1 MNIFSSDVYLDTVGE
16 VYFPDRARAIDIF
29 RTASKYFRL
38 LVIEGKQVITSW
50 PFLDFVEPL
59 DFAPTNSVKELSYIP
74 SAVLETVPADRG
86 SPGAGRVGV
95 EPAPFIAWN
104 QFADWAQF
112 EALVTTRRKNLKR
125 ESLRKHRGLQTSL
138 GSVSVL
144 LNDNRPEVFDQCIRW
159 KSAQYVRTGL
169 RDMFANRNHVRFF
182 QELHRKQVL
191 VISSIAAGDR
201 LLAVHFGALAE
212 RIFYSWVAAY
222 DPEHSTYSPGA
233 LLLEALLAESFKRGD
248 SEFNFLIGDQEYK
261 WFYATH
267 NRVIGPIG
275 RLPMSI
281 RLARAA
287 KRPIRRALAKN
298 PRLLL
303 LARKVMRRLER

>member
-16 VYFPDRARAIDIF
+16 VYFPGRERAVQVF
-29 RTASKYFRL
+29 RTAGKYFRL
-38 LVIEGKQVITSW
+38 LVIAGKQVITSW

-59 DFAPTNSVKELSYIP
+59 DSKPPEPVKELSYIP
-74 SAVLETVPADRG
+74 NAVLETVPADRS
-86 SPGAGRVGV
+86 SPGAGRVGA

-104 QFADWAQF
+104 EFADWGAF
-112 EALVTTRRKNLKR
+112 EALAATRRKNLKR
-125 ESLRKHRGLQTSL
+125 ESLRKHRGLQSSL
-138 GSVSVL
+138 GSVSML
-144 LNDNRPEVFDQCIRW
+144 LEDDRPEVFEQCIRW
-159 KSAQYVRTGL
+159 KSAQYLRTGL
-169 RDMFANRNHVRFF
+169 RDMFAKRDNVRFF
-182 QELHRKQVL
+182 QELQRKRVL
-191 VISSIAAGDR
+191 VVSSISAGDR

-212 RIFYSWVAAY
+212 RTFYSWIAAY

-233 LLLEALLAESFKRGD
+233 LLLEALLAESFKRKD

-275 RLPMSI
+275 RLPVSI

-303 LARKVMRRLER
+303 LARRVMRRLER

>member
-16 VYFPDRARAIDIF
+16 VYFPSRERGVQVF
-29 RTASKYFRL
+29 RTAGKYFRL
-38 LVIEGKQVITSW
+38 LVIAGKQVITTW

-59 DFAPTNSVKELSYIP
+59 DSGPPEPVKELTYIP
-74 SAVLETVPADRG
+74 SAVLETVPADRN

-95 EPAPFIAWN
+95 EPAPFVAWN
-104 QFADWAQF
+104 QFADWGAF
-112 EALVTTRRKNLKR
+112 EALAATRRKNLKR
-125 ESLRKHRGLQTSL
+125 ESLRKYRGLQSSL
-138 GSVSVL
+138 GSVSML
-144 LNDNRPEVFDQCIRW
+144 LEDDRPEVFEQCIRW
-159 KSAQYVRTGL
+159 KSAQYLRTGL
-169 RDMFANRNHVRFF
+169 RDMFANRDNVRFF

-191 VISSIAAGDR
+191 VVSSISAGDR

-212 RIFYSWVAAY
+212 RTFYSWVAAY

-233 LLLEALLAESFKRGD
+233 LLLEALLAESFKRKD

-275 RLPMSI
+275 RLPVSI